1 MTRIFT
7 ALAAL
12 ALSFSL
18 TIADAN
24 ADDDALNLAEVGDE
38 AADGAFGKAS
48 ALNDKLIDN
57 KKKLEAIKAS
67 IEKDN
72 TNPEVLKTATAD
84 LTALANDLKS
94 VPDDIKAIIG
104 EAKGVKL
111 SGSFMAKAKKVK
123 ALAGN
128 VKELGK
134 VTTNAT
140 ALIKEIKDTSAS
152 IVENAK
158 KAAADPAA
166 AIDTA
171 KETADKAADKAVEA
185 VEAAK

>member
-24 ADDDALNLAEVGDE
+24 AGDDALKLAKVGDE
-38 AADGAFGKAS
+38 AADGAFGKAR
-48 ALNDKLIDN
+48 ALNDKLINN
-57 KKKLEAIKAS
+57 KKKLADIKAS
-67 IEKDN
+67 IAKDG
-72 TNPEVLKTATAD
+72 TNPEVLKTAAAG

-94 VPDDIKAIIG
+94 VPDDVKAIIT

-111 SGSFMAKAKKVK
+111 SGSMFAKAKKVK

-128 VKELGK
+128 VKELSK
-134 VTTNAT
+134 VTTNAS
-140 ALIKEIKDTSAS
+140 ALIKEVKDTSAS
-152 IVENAK
+152 VAENAK
-158 KAAADPAA
+158 KAAGDPAA
-166 AIDTA
+166 AIDAA
-171 KETADKAADKAVEA
+171 KETAEKA